1 MQTRPIS
8 TKSSNRQNGRFL
20 KRKRDE
26 EGVAST
32 VGTIMALL
40 VFLTFLTLFTNS
52 YVPVW
57 MIDNE
62 RSHMNQAMDQFGGI
76 KGKVDDLVV
85 MAEVT
90 GSTNLNMYGPV
101 TLGANGIP
109 VFASPTAG
117 EIIYSPYGAGNS
129 SVTLGFT
136 YILASKTKVMNDVSG
151 GMLQLYAPNRYYVQ
165 QWVAYENGA
174 IIVKQLDGQIIR
186 GVPSFQVE
194 KTNTTSTYLAPS
206 LQVSWTQI
214 ALIGINSTLAGTSTA
229 GVNIDMIYLDSQTY
243 DNAGHG
249 MNVTMTFKS
258 LYGKAWYNYFTSYL
272 GGMTLL
278 SSDYYVTH
286 NTNYDTV
293 TVRLNN
299 TSSFN
304 YNKAILQ
311 MTVNLA

>member
-1 MQTRPIS
+1 MQTRPNS
-8 TKSSNRQNGRFL
+8 TKSSNRKNGRFL

-62 RSHMNQAMDQFGGI
+62 RSHMSQAMDQFGGI

-90 GSTNLNMYGPV
+90 GRTDLNMYGPV

-117 EIIYSPYGAGNS
+117 QLIYSPYGVGNS
-129 SVTLGFT
+129 TVALNFTYSLNGKTLG
-136 YILASKTKVMNDVSG
+136 LNDQSG

-174 IIVKQLDGQIIR
+174 IIVKQLDGQVIR
-186 GVPSFQVE
+186 GM
-194 KTNTTSTYLAPS
+194 PS
-206 LQVSWTQI
+206 LDVVKTDTNSRLNVSWTQV

-229 GVNIDMIYLDSQTY
+229 GINIDMIYLDSQVY
-243 DNAGHG
+243 DNGL
-249 MNVTMTFKS
+249 NPMTVYLNFTT
-258 LYGKAWYNYFTSYL
+258 LYGKAWFNYLSAYFTP
-272 GGMTLL
+272 TLDNHIQ
-278 SSDYYVTH
+278 SSDYAITH
-286 NTNYDTV
+286 DASYGKISL
-293 TVRLNN
+293 RLNGV
-299 TSSFN
+299 SFFN
-304 YNKAILQ
+304 YNKAIMQ

>member
-1 MQTRPIS
+1 MQTRPDS
-8 TKSSNRQNGRFL
+8 TKSHNRKNGRFL

-62 RSHMNQAMDQFGGI
+62 RSHMNQAMDQFGGV

-90 GSTNLNMYGPV
+90 GRTDLNMYGPV

-117 EIIYSPYGAGNS
+117 ELIYSPYGVGNS
-129 SVTLGFT
+129 TVNLQFT
-136 YILASKTKVMNDVSG
+136 YSLNGRSITLTDVSG

-174 IIVKQLDGQIIR
+174 IIVKQLDGQIVR
-186 GVPSFQVE
+186 GVPSLDVV
-194 KTNTTSTYLAPS
+194 KNGAL
-206 LQVSWTQI
+206 LNISWTQI

-243 DNAGHG
+243 DKGGAA
-249 MNVTMTFKS
+249 MPVTMTFKT
-258 LYGKAWYNYFTSYL
+258 LYGKAWFNYLTSYL
-272 GGMTLL
+272 
-278 SSDYYVTH
+278 SSVTNFLPSDGYATH
-286 NTNYDTV
+286 NSNYDTI
-293 TVRLNN
+293 TLRFNS
-299 TSSFN
+299 TGSFN
-304 YNKAILQ
+304 YNKAIMQ

>member
-1 MQTRPIS
+1 MQTRPNS
-8 TKSSNRQNGRFL
+8 TKLSNRQNGRFL

-90 GSTNLNMYGPV
+90 GRTDLNMYGPV

-117 EIIYSPYGAGNS
+117 ELIYSPYGVGNS
-129 SVTLGFT
+129 TVSLTFT
-136 YILASKTKVMNDVSG
+136 YSLNGKPFILNDLSG

-174 IIVKQLDGQIIR
+174 IIVKQLDGQVIR
-186 GVPSFQVE
+186 GVPSLNVV
-194 KTNTTSTYLAPS
+194 KTTAGS
-206 LQVSWTQI
+206 LLNVSWTQV
-214 ALIGINSTLAGTSTA
+214 ALTGINSTLAGTSTA
-229 GVNIDMIYLDSQTY
+229 GVNIDMIYLDSQIY
-243 DNAGHG
+243 DNSSHG
-249 MNVTMTFKS
+249 MNVTMTFKT
-258 LYGKAWYNYFTSYL
+258 LYGKAWYNYLSSYL
-272 GGMTLL
+272 SGVPLL
-278 SSDYYVTH
+278 PSDYHVTH
-286 NTNYDTV
+286 NTNYDTI
-293 TVRLNN
+293 TLKLNN
-299 TSSFN
+299 TGYFN
-304 YNKAILQ
+304 YNKAIMQ

>member
-1 MQTRPIS
+1 MQIRPNS
-8 TKSSNRQNGRFL
+8 TKLSNRQNGRFL

-90 GSTNLNMYGPV
+90 GRTDLNMYGPL

-117 EIIYSPYGAGNS
+117 ELIYSPYGVGNS
-129 SVTLGFT
+129 SVRLNFT
-136 YILASKTKVMNDVSG
+136 YALSGKHPGLNDISG

-186 GVPSFQVE
+186 GVPSLAVE
-194 KTNTTSTYLAPS
+194 KTVVASRLN
-206 LQVSWTQI
+206 VSWTQI
-214 ALIGINSTLAGTSTA
+214 AFIGINSTLAGTSTA
-229 GVNIDMIYLDSQTY
+229 GVNIDMIYLDSQAY
-243 DNAGHG
+243 DNGTRG
-249 MNVTMTFKS
+249 MNVTMTFKT
-258 LYGKAWYNYFTSYL
+258 LYGLAWFNYLTSYL
-272 GGMTLL
+272 GGVTNIQGT
-278 SSDYYVTH
+278 DYSITH
-286 NTNYDTV
+286 SVNYDTV
-293 TVRLNN
+293 NLTLKNVGF
-299 TSSFN
+299 FN
-304 YNKAILQ
+304 LNKAIMQL
-311 MTVNLA
+311 TVNLA